1 MGKQIKFRSL
11 FIGGGFAL
19 LFAVL
24 VIRIFWVQVVDGG
37 DYLKQAQQLWVKE
50 SDIPAQRGSILDRTD
65 KVLAEDGPAA
75 TLLLL
80 PGSIAENGLQEEIVR
95 RLAEILKTSDDP
107 ASITMLE
114 EKIRSRITKGITDK
128 KAAVEVNSEGWK
140 IGADQIDQI
149 KKFVKEQQDL
159 LDLRYKD
166 DPKSKNK
173 PLVGVELREE
183 PSKRFYPAQQLA
195 AHLLGYIN
203 KEGKAVMGLEKQL
216 DDKLKGTDGFLHLEK
231 DRKGVELLNS
241 EKRYQPAVNGNNVR
255 LTLDRNIQFYME
267 SALEKVAAKWNP
279 KSMTAIA
286 VDPMTMEILGLANY
300 PTFNPNRY
308 GESDMKNFTNH
319 AVASQYEPGSTFKLV
334 TLAGAVQ
341 EGKFHPDEKYQ
352 SGSIR
357 ILDRRLHD
365 HNISGWGKITYL
377 EGLKRSSNVAFV
389 KLGMEA
395 LGQDALKGYIEKFGF
410 GVKTGVDIPGEVPG
424 IVNLRVPADF
434 ATATY
439 GQGALT
445 VNAMQL
451 TAAYSA
457 IANGGTLM
465 KPYLIKEIYNP
476 LTGEVIQENKPEE
489 VRRVVSPETAKQVT
503 EYLET
508 VVSDRKI
515 GTGKNAA
522 IDGYR
527 IAGKTGTANKVLPGE
542 KTYAEGKW
550 VISFVGYAPAENPR
564 ILVTIVADEPD
575 LGGDYHLGGEVAA
588 PAFKQIVS
596 QTLRYWGIAP
606 STQVKSAEAAA
617 QEPGTKVPNLVGKT
631 PEAARAAMDAFGVVL
646 ETLGSGPKVLAQS
659 PAPGTE
665 IGGAQRMYVV
675 LEEGTELEVPDLS
688 GKSLRD
694 AVEVCSFVKVR
705 CQSIGEGY
713 VASQV
718 VEGSGETR
726 TVTLTLKPY
735 SELLETVESDSKDAA
750 KTPAGSDK
758 NTKAAGAKTTET
770 GNKEGTKS
778 SSASSSSTAKK
789 TTSGKDAEESG
800 GSSSGSSGL
809 RE

>member
-1 MGKQIKFRSL
+1 MEKQIKFRSL

-24 VIRIFWVQVVDGG
+24 VVRIFWVQVVEG
-37 DYLKQAQQLWVKE
+37 DIYLGKAQKLWVKE
-50 SDIPAQRGSILDRTD
+50 STIPSVRGTILDRDD

-80 PGSIAENGLQEEIVR
+80 PKSIAENGLQEEIVR

-107 ASITMLE
+107 ASILSLE
-114 EKIRSRITKGITDK
+114 EKIRTRITKGIADGK
-128 KAAVEVNSEGWK
+128 EAVEVNSEGWK

-149 KKFVKEQQDL
+149 NKFIEEQQEL
-159 LDLRYKD
+159 LDQRSKD
-166 DPKSKNK
+166 SKSKNK
-173 PLVGVELREE
+173 PLVGVELRDE
-183 PSKRFYPAQQLA
+183 PSKRFYPGQQLA
-195 AHLLGYIN
+195 AHLLGYVN
-203 KEGKAVMGLEKQL
+203 KEGKPVMGLEKQL
-216 DDKLKGTDGFLHLEK
+216 DNVLKGTDGFLHLEK
-231 DRKGVELLNS
+231 DRRGVELLNG

-255 LTLDRNIQFYME
+255 LTLDKNVQFYME

-308 GESDMKNFTNH
+308 GEFDIKNFTNH

-341 EGKFHPDEKYQ
+341 EGKFLPEEKYQ

-365 HNISGWGKITYL
+365 HNISGWGRITYL

-395 LGQDALKGYIEKFGF
+395 LGQEALKGYIEKFGF
-410 GVKTGVDIPGEVPG
+410 GAKTGVDIPGEVPG
-424 IVNLRVPADF
+424 IVNLKVPADF

-451 TAAYSA
+451 TAAYAA

-476 LTGEVIQENKPEE
+476 LTGEVIDKNKPEE

-508 VVSDRKI
+508 VVSDKKI

-550 VISFVGYAPAENPR
+550 VISFAGYAPADNPR
-564 ILVTIVADEPD
+564 ILVTILVDEPD

-596 QTLRYWGIAP
+596 QTLRHWGIAP
-606 STQVKSAEAAA
+606 TTQVKSGDAAA
-617 QEPGTKVPNLVGKT
+617 QEPGTKVPNLVGRT
-631 PEAARAAMDAFGVVL
+631 PEEARAATDAFGVVL

-735 SELLETVESDSKDAA
+735 SELLETVETDSKDT
-750 KTPAGSDK
+750 KTPAK
-758 NTKAAGAKTTET
+758 NEKSTKAAGGKTTET
-770 GNKEGTKS
+770 GSKEGAKT
-778 SSASSSSTAKK
+778 SSASAGSTAKK
-789 TTSGKDAEESG
+789 TTTEKEAEESG
-800 GSSSGSSGL
+800 SSASGL